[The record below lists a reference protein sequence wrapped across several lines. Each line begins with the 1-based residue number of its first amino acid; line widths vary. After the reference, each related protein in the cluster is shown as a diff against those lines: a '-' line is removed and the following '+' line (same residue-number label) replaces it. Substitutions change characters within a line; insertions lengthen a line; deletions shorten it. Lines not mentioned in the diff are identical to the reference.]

1 MTDFRHRLPQLGGD
15 IFLTDAGIETTLM
28 FLEGFD
34 LAYFAGR
41 PRSWMAGTDRAW
53 PSISK
58 PRQSLPPH
66 QRAGRLRHRSP
77 TH

>member
-15 IFLTDAGIETTLM
+15 IFLTDAGIETKLM

-34 LAYFAGR
+34 LAYLAGR

-66 QRAGRLRHRSP
+66 QRAGRLRRRSP